1 MTTPTPGSA
10 GTPDR
15 DDSTRDDPT
24 REVELDHPTQALPS
38 EGGATEPVAT
48 EAQPSAHTEVFGT
61 QGHDQAAWAPGQ
73 TAWTP
78 AGPVTEAPVT
88 AAPVTGDPVTAG
100 TVTAPKRPTGPHLP
114 PVLLGIVCLAIAG
127 LAIWQEVTDVQ
138 VDWGNVGPLGIV
150 AIGALLVVLGLVG
163 LLGSRRHSRP

>member
-1 MTTPTPGSA
+1 VTTPTPGSA

-15 DDSTRDDPT
+15 DDPT
-24 REVELDHPTQALPS
+24 REIEVDHPTHALPGTAAG
-38 EGGATEPVAT
+38 EATEPAT
-48 EAQPSAHTEVFGT
+48 AEAQPSAHTQVFGT
-61 QGHDQAAWAPGQ
+61 PDRQGA
-73 TAWTP
+73 AWTP
-78 AGPVTEAPVT
+78 ADS
-88 AAPVTGDPVTAG
+88 AAPDAVPE
-100 TVTAPKRPTGPHLP
+100 PKRPSGPHLP
-114 PVLLGIVCLAIAG
+114 PVLLGIVCLALAG

>member
-1 MTTPTPGSA
+1 MTTPTPGTA
-10 GTPDR
+10 GDPQR
-15 DDSTRDDPT
+15 PEPAGSDPT
-24 REVELDHPTQALPS
+24 REIELDQT
-38 EGGATEPVAT
+38 GPVR
-48 EAQPSAHTEVFGT
+48 PSADTQVFAT
-61 QGHDQAAWAPGQ
+61 AQTSAQEHPAPAAWDAP
-73 TAWTP
+73 ASVEEPP
-78 AGPVTEAPVT
+78 A
-88 AAPVTGDPVTAG
+88 
-100 TVTAPKRPTGPHLP
+100 RPSGPHLP

>member
-78 AGPVTEAPVT
+78 AGPVTGEPVT
-88 AAPVTGDPVTAG
+88 EAPVTGDPVTAG
-100 TVTAPKRPTGPHLP
+100 TVTAEVVPR
-114 PVLLGIVCLAIAG
+114 LGRAG
-127 LAIWQEVTDVQ
+127 RACRRSS
-138 VDWGNVGPLGIV
+138 
-150 AIGALLVVLGLVG
+150 
-163 LLGSRRHSRP
+163 SRV